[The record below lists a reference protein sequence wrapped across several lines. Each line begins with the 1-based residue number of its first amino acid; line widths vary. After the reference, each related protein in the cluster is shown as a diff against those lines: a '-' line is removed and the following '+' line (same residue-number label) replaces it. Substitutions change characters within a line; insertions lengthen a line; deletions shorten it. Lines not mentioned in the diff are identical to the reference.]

1 MENFKKPYL
10 DSEKELF
17 DKLFQEE
24 KEKIISETGSEEGAI
39 QQHGYELAM
48 RSMDK
53 KEQELSLE
61 EKEQFERLKI
71 GAENVI
77 KSFSLKRSPD
87 NKKGEN
93 LLIVT
98 DSGANELMIKALL
111 NAGQEIAGDDCRI
124 VVAPKTEHAAQE
136 FGENIGEK
144 MKTADAVLLVTSL
157 SRSHSK
163 ETVELVHPKHSSEI
177 INSLLESPA
186 LKNAFPELRKKYSS
200 ETLAKMLSE
209 RKMDEASMFPSKS
222 RMISITNTARE
233 ILTEGGALENPIE
246 MKERIDKFAEV
257 MNEVE
262 KVKITSKNGTDL
274 ILDIKV
280 QSLAKETGII
290 DRPGTGSNFPSGE
303 YGGAVDL
310 TETNGVYV
318 ADGAIGMIGR
328 PDEPIRLTIEN
339 GKVVKIEGGES
350 ANKLRDILEKTNK
363 EYQEKNPND
372 KITNAFR
379 LAEFSF
385 GMNSKAFR
393 YNKDREKIS
402 PDTSLEAEKGLGTI
416 HIALG
421 KNSLFNIDRDDTDY
435 NDIPIHID
443 CVAMFTTIIGIKE
456 NGEEIEIIKNGEVVC
471 L

>member
-1 MENFKKPYL
+1 MQNNFEKPYS
-10 DSEKELF
+10 D
-17 DKLFQEE
+17 
-24 KEKIISETGSEEGAI
+24 
-39 QQHGYELAM
+39 YELAM

-53 KEQELSLE
+53 KEQELSPE
-61 EKEQFERLKI
+61 EKEEFEKMRI

-87 NKKGEN
+87 NSKGEN

-98 DSGANELMIKALL
+98 DSDADKLMIKALL
-111 NAGQEIAGDDCRI
+111 DAGQEIAGDDCRI
-124 VVAPKTEHAAQE
+124 VVTPKTEYAAQE

-157 SRSHSK
+157 SRTHAK
-163 ETVELVHPKHSSEI
+163 ETVNLMHPKHSSEI
-177 INSLLESPA
+177 ISSLLESPV
-186 LKNAFPELRKKYSS
+186 LKNSFPELRKKYSS
-200 ETLAKMLSE
+200 EELVKILSE
-209 RKMDEASMFPSKS
+209 RKNNEASMFPSKS
-222 RMISITNTARE
+222 RIISITNTAKE
-233 ILTEGGALENPIE
+233 ILTEGGALEDPIE
-246 MKERIDKFAEV
+246 MKKRIDKFAEV
-257 MNEVE
+257 MKGVE
-262 KVKITSKNGTDL
+262 KVKIISKNGTDL

-280 QSLAKETGII
+280 RSLAKETGII

-310 TETNGVYV
+310 AETNGVYV

-328 PDEPIRLTIEN
+328 SDEPIKLIIEN

-350 ANKLRDILEKTNK
+350 ADKFRDILEKTNK

-393 YNKDREKIS
+393 YNEKGEKIS
-402 PDTSLEAEKGLGTI
+402 PATSLEAEKGLGTI

-421 KNSLFNIDRDDTDY
+421 KNTLFNIERNDPDY

-443 CVAMFTTIIGIKE
+443 CVAMSTTITGIKE
-456 NGEEIEIIKNGEVVC
+456 NGEKIEIIKNGKIVC
-471 L
+471 LEKKV